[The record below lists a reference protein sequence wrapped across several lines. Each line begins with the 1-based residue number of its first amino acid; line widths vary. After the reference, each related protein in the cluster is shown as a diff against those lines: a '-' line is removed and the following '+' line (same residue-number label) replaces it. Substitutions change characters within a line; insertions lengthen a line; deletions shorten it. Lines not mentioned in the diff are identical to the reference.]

1 MNRSKTDRQSN
12 TFSLTKRLKLV
23 TLLTSATNIGGLMTK
38 ITIAETKSPIH
49 PNLSSAYLGDQM
61 NQLAHALSQTTPTQ
75 DKPMPIDMT
84 FQQFLWCFPTESKAL
99 AYIES
104 MLADGR
110 IEVIERT
117 LPYYTWTGERFVA
130 YADHQQQTHSFEMR
144 IERYYYDGDS
154 SVDAIVTFDRTDGG
168 CEWFFDNLYS
178 TLDGI
183 IEESELHWEDTPQA
197 HRMREIGALQLQRDA
212 YHRRINNIRLYLIE
226 SGAEMLPATFEQNC
240 KDMAD
245 LLNKQ
250 KHAHHRIIELTH

>member
-1 MNRSKTDRQSN
+1 
-12 TFSLTKRLKLV
+12 
-23 TLLTSATNIGGLMTK
+23 MT
-38 ITIAETKSPIH
+38 TISETKSPIH
-49 PNLSSAYLGDQM
+49 PNLSAPYLGDLM
-61 NQLAHALSQTTPTQ
+61 NQLDHALSQTTPTQ

-84 FQQFLWCFPTESKAL
+84 FQQFLWSFPTESKAL
-99 AYIES
+99 AYIEN

-110 IEVIERT
+110 IEVSERT

-178 TLDGI
+178 TLDDS

-197 HRMREIGALQLQRDA
+197 HRMREIGALQLQQA
-212 YHRRINNIRLYLIE
+212 SYERRINATRRWLIE
-226 SGAEMLPATFEQNC
+226 SGAAMTPAQFEQNC
-240 KDMAD
+240 KDIVD
-245 LLNKQ
+245 LRTKFDFAT
-250 KHAHHRIIELTH
+250 KRIEYLLA